1 MKKVISLLLT
11 AMLLLSMLP
20 ATMAEGVEY
29 IPAPYALDAERAGPK
44 AYVEPVFYANGE
56 GEPTIGVTYVGV
68 IKADGKYFKDSNNN
82 HELDPFEDWRLDPE
96 TRAADLVAKMS
107 VEQKI
112 GLSLAQMVLMPGATT
127 YEAALDAD
135 GNVDFSKL
143 MVVSEKVFDVAMDD
157 PTRVNNSTAEII
169 AFNNRMGVVRV
180 MSDVG
185 AGVLYNNATNLTTEY
200 AAAATGEPC
209 IPFTLIS
216 NPQKFP
222 GEPGTMGLA
231 AAVMGDVANG
241 GDYSLIERFADLD
254 RQIWDAKGLDRMYG
268 RQIDLITDPRW
279 GRNVTTFTED
289 PAVMANI
296 TTALVKGYQGGTD
309 GLQPNGVGLIVK
321 HFPGDSA
328 SYNGFKSHYKTGQW
342 RMYRTENAMEKYFL
356 PGFQAAVDCK
366 TAGIMSCYS
375 RPMPINANQTYR
387 GVDINSDSVATSYN
401 ATLLQTLL
409 RDTMGFEGF
418 VNTDSNILFDI
429 PWGVEE
435 LTPLERIALMYNAGS
450 DIIGDWWGKPIDY
463 SLALEA
469 YSKGMIQEEALTRA
483 TTKNVVSLLES
494 DRFENPYEDLQTS
507 LAAEAAYAP
516 KVETLALEMST
527 KSLVLLK
534 NHNNVLP
541 LKETGKKVFVAS
553 FTRNGE
559 DDNKLANWNRTL
571 TEAGYVIVEKA
582 GEADIVLLDVKP
594 DFPAN
599 NGCMNTLDLVE
610 DLEVA
615 EYDTNT
621 GMKTGGMTDLTTL
634 MDVKKIK
641 KYAKAVHAN
650 GGVVICSLTLSAP
663 WILTKLEPYCDAILV
678 NFASVT
684 ELAGLSEL
692 VTITDLQ
699 LQVLSGAIMPTGKL
713 PVTLPSCT
721 AVLEVTD
728 TEIDGVVYELCASPN
743 DVPGYDKDQY
753 IAPEVLAQSPS
764 GSYAYQDED
773 GNTYKVWFGLTY

>member
-296 TTALVKGYQGGTD
+296 TTALIKGYQGGTD

-494 DRFENPYEDLQTS
+494 DRFENPYKDLQTS
-507 LAAEAAYAP
+507 LAAE
-516 KVETLALEMST
+516 
-527 KSLVLLK
+527 
-534 NHNNVLP
+534 
-541 LKETGKKVFVAS
+541 
-553 FTRNGE
+553 
-559 DDNKLANWNRTL
+559 
-571 TEAGYVIVEKA
+571 EA
-582 GEADIVLLDVKP
+582 
-594 DFPAN
+594 
-599 NGCMNTLDLVE
+599 
-610 DLEVA
+610 
-615 EYDTNT
+615 
-621 GMKTGGMTDLTTL
+621 
-634 MDVKKIK
+634 
-641 KYAKAVHAN
+641 
-650 GGVVICSLTLSAP
+650 
-663 WILTKLEPYCDAILV
+663 
-678 NFASVT
+678 
-684 ELAGLSEL
+684 
-692 VTITDLQ
+692 
-699 LQVLSGAIMPTGKL
+699 
-713 PVTLPSCT
+713 
-721 AVLEVTD
+721 
-728 TEIDGVVYELCASPN
+728 
-743 DVPGYDKDQY
+743 
-753 IAPEVLAQSPS
+753 
-764 GSYAYQDED
+764 
-773 GNTYKVWFGLTY
+773 